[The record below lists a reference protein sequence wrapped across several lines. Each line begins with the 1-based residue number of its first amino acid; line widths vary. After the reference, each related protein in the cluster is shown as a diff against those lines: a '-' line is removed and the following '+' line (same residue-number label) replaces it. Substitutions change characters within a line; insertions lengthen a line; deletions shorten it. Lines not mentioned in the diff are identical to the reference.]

1 MAMGTGTADGEP
13 IGTMNTT
20 PLIDVMLVLLIMFI
34 ITVPLQ
40 THSVDL
46 NLPTTPP
53 KAMKPIN
60 RDFNTISVTPQ
71 NTVTWNGAAVD
82 LTTLRT
88 YLDRTRTM
96 MPEPQLRIGPDPH
109 ARYAKVDE
117 MLAVVKRAQVTN
129 VGFIEN
135 ERYATFGK

>member
-1 MAMGTGTADGEP
+1 MAMGAGTTDGEP

-34 ITVPLQ
+34 ITVPLK
-40 THSVDL
+40 THSVDV

-53 KAMKPIN
+53 KTMKLVNPE
-60 RDFNTISVTPQ
+60 FNTVSVTPQ
-71 NTVTWNGAAVD
+71 NAVTWNGATID
-82 LTTLRT
+82 LATLRT
-88 YLDRTRTM
+88 YLDQSRTM
-96 MPEPQLRIGPDPH
+96 TPEPQLRIGPDPH

-117 MLAVVKRAQVTN
+117 VLAVVKRAQVTN
-129 VGFIEN
+129 VGFVDN